1 MILQVLPGEFSIC
14 KVSDMSAVDLT
25 VQWLFVSKTDAE
37 LSVVCLRED
46 VPRPCEVRED
56 GWRAF
61 RVAGQLDF
69 CLTGVLAGLSTVLAQ
84 AGVSIFAVSAFD
96 TDYVLVKQDRL
107 ATALMV
113 LETAGY
119 GVENNSA

>member
-69 CLTGVLAGLSTVLAQ
+69 CLTGVLAGLSTGLAQ
-84 AGVSIFAVSAFD
+84 TGWPRPSWF
-96 TDYVLVKQDRL
+96 LKRRGM
-107 ATALMV
+107 ALRIIQP
-113 LETAGY
+113 ETAR
-119 GVENNSA
+119 SAAALANVQ

>member
-1 MILQVLPGEFSIC
+1 MN
-14 KVSDMSAVDLT
+14 
-25 VQWLFVSKTDAE
+25 
-37 LSVVCLRED
+37 
-46 VPRPCEVRED
+46 
-56 GWRAF
+56 
-61 RVAGQLDF
+61 F

-84 AGVSIFAVSAFD
+84 AGVSIFAVSTFD